1 MSLHDLV
8 QCINDKEY
16 LQLSLEDLIEVYVE
30 INTSVVELEES
41 IDGLE
46 DIDINTIVYANEY
59 KDNIKETYVTL
70 MIGLPHVKREL
81 DRRLKNIKE

>member
-8 QCINDKEY
+8 QCLNNKEY

-30 INTSVVELEES
+30 INTSIVKLEED
-41 IDGLE
+41 IDDLV
-46 DIDINTIVYANEY
+46 DIDINTIYSINEY
-59 KDNIKETYVTL
+59 KDNVKETYVTL

-81 DRRLKNIKE
+81 SKRLKNIKS

>member
-30 INTSVVELEES
+30 INTSVVELEED

-81 DRRLKNIKE
+81 DRRLQNIKS